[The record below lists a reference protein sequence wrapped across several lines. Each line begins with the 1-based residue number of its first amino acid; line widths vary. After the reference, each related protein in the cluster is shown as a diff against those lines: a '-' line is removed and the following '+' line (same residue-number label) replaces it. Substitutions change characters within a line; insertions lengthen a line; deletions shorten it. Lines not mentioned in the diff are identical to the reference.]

1 MLKFFYN
8 GIKDNGG
15 KLQLASYSDDSYR
28 RERDGVITI
37 YARHYRS
44 FSAGIRAAFTVENNT
59 EIQSDYF
66 EQDRIRVAPTH
77 PLYPEVLQACEAKK
91 IHDQK
96 RWAKR
101 QPAEVQA

>member
-1 MLKFFYN
+1 MLKFYWN
-8 GIKDNGG
+8 GIKENSG

-37 YARHYRS
+37 YAKHYRR
-44 FSAGIRAAFTVENNT
+44 FSDGISKAFTVENGT

-66 EQDRIRVAPTH
+66 ENDRIRVAPTH
-77 PLYPEVLQACEAKK
+77 PLYAEVLKACEAKK
-91 IHDQK
+91 VHDQK

-101 QPAEVQA
+101 QPVGV